1 MSNHDN
7 CQHDCCS
14 HFHRHETRHSPLPFL
29 RRTSSSTH
37 DCHRHC
43 QHTSSSSRATCN
55 CGGKHDKPR
64 SRSRSRDGRDDTIL
78 KALEALLG
86 DRRKECDDRDHG
98 CKRKGD
104 SDVGKLIEESLRER
118 KDRRQGIDDQGHQD
132 RLRRFLDRL
141 LDEADSGPVRRES
154 NSTETL
160 LDLFLLVSSRNEND
174 RQRGRDRDGNRDE
187 VARLLREREDDATW
201 EDMRH
206 VWRVGGGTP
215 MQMGVWGMAAGPGPW
230 MGNGNGQWNAMRRP
244 SRRGGLGPLTY

>member
-1 MSNHDN
+1 MCDHDN
-7 CQHDCCS
+7 CQHDYCS
-14 HFHRHETRHSPLPFL
+14 HVHRRETRHSPLQFL

-37 DCHRHC
+37 DCHHHC
-43 QHTSSSSRATCN
+43 QHTASSSRATYE
-55 CGGKHDKPR
+55 CGGKRDISR
-64 SRSRSRDGRDDTIL
+64 SRSRSRDVRDDAVL

-86 DRRKECDDRDHG
+86 NRRKECNDCDHG

-104 SDVGKLIEESLRER
+104 SDVENLIEDLLRER
-118 KDRRQGIDDQGHQD
+118 KVRRRGTDDQGHQD
-132 RLRRFLDRL
+132 WFRRSLDRL
-141 LDEADSGPVRRES
+141 LDESDSGPVRRES

-160 LDLFLLVSSRNEND
+160 LDLLLLVSSRNEND
-174 RQRGRDRDGNRDE
+174 RQRGRDRHGVRDE

-206 VWRVGGGTP
+206 VWRAGGGTP

-230 MGNGNGQWNAMRRP
+230 TGHGNGQWNATRRP